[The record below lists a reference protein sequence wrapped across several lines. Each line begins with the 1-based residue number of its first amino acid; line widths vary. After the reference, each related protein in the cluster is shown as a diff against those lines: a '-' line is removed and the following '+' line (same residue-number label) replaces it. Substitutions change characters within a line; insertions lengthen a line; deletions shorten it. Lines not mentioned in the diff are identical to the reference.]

1 MGDVHLH
8 FVLAIRIDE
17 DYLLGDRI
25 GQDGSQR
32 TKDIL
37 KLGCDSGVAS
47 ILDDTNAI
55 DPAFFENNLLYL
67 FYVLRVDCHASCI
80 TESRSV
86 NNCEICLANLDLI
99 LRDIAS
105 LGGHPTAK
113 LVFYFGSVEPSA
125 ALDSLN
131 AFNRALNVCEIVQ
144 KRGFSLSCAA
154 EKQNSKALLD
164 LGRSIRKNLFK
175 DIMGNP
181 RSLRLFSLFLIISFV
196 FLCS

>member
-1 MGDVHLH
+1 MVDVHLH

-17 DYLLGDRI
+17 DDLLGDRI
-25 GQDGSQR
+25 GQDGSQG

-37 KLGCDSGVAS
+37 KVGCDSGVTS
-47 ILDDTNAI
+47 ILDDTDAI

-105 LGGHPTAK
+105 L
-113 LVFYFGSVEPSA
+113 
-125 ALDSLN
+125 
-131 AFNRALNVCEIVQ
+131 
-144 KRGFSLSCAA
+144 
-154 EKQNSKALLD
+154 
-164 LGRSIRKNLFK
+164 
-175 DIMGNP
+175 
-181 RSLRLFSLFLIISFV
+181 
-196 FLCS
+196 